1 VDLSAERE
9 LSRQLVRETREL
21 RDHLDPQAAQL
32 VGDMEKIL
40 IEIAS
45 RNETTDRDHF
55 DLIRSGIRQQNLL
68 FKVRMTE
75 SVYQLQAAS
84 HEPLR

>member
-1 VDLSAERE
+1 
-9 LSRQLVRETREL
+9 
-21 RDHLDPQAAQL
+21 
-32 VGDMEKIL
+32 MEKIL

-75 SVYQLQAAS
+75 SVYQLRAAS
-84 HEPLR
+84 YERIR